1 MLDRKVQLTTS
12 CTFNLIFTDLE
23 AFSIKTVF
31 LAKFL
36 SMIKKL
42 ITLGLFSISAISF
55 AQQNEQKE
63 PKISIIP
70 SVGYAWRTAKTTPG
84 LSRAEQDY
92 VKGLKSGVNFDIS
105 AYYHLKNM
113 VGLGLKYSNY
123 SASSDGVLSGYDMSG
138 MPVSMAVSTKDNIT
152 FFGPALMISNYKE
165 STKHKIYLDMGL
177 GVISY
182 TTKTGNVKGTGS
194 NLGAE
199 LNFAYQYEISKN
211 FLIGPKVGLTAGT
224 LNKMKFNGQTIEFGK
239 DQKEGLH
246 RVSLSAAA
254 TFRF

>member
-1 MLDRKVQLTTS
+1 
-12 CTFNLIFTDLE
+12 
-23 AFSIKTVF
+23 
-31 LAKFL
+31 
-36 SMIKKL
+36 MIKKL
-42 ITLGLFSISAISF
+42 ITLGLFSISVLSF
-55 AQQNEQKE
+55 AQQTENKA

-70 SVGYAWRTAKTTPG
+70 SVGYGWRTAKTPPG
-84 LSRAEQDY
+84 FSKAEQDY

-105 AYYHLKNM
+105 AYYHLKNI
-113 VGLGLKYSNY
+113 VAIGLKYSNY
-123 SASSDGVLSGYDMSG
+123 NASSDGMLTVRDYNGNTFTS
-138 MPVSMAVSTKDNIT
+138 AVSTKDNIT
-152 FFGPALMISNYKE
+152 FFGPALMISNFSE
-165 STKHKIYLDMGL
+165 ATRHKMYIDMGL

-199 LNFAYQYEISKN
+199 LNFAYQYQISKN

-224 LNKMKFNGQTIEFGK
+224 LNKMKFNGQTIEFGE